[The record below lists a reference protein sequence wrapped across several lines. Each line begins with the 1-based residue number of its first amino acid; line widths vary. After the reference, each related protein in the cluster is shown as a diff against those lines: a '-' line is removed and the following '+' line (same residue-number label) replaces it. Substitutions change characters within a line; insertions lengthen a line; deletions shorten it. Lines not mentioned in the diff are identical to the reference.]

1 MRTVAFRVAGWTMT
15 IVVGAALYACAPDD
29 RHDPEPYKQY
39 IQEIDAL
46 LQKPAAEE
54 GDGLA
59 MATSCNAL
67 AGALGKNIQ
76 RPSAR
81 ETVMNTI
88 MVFGESLAAAE
99 DVAIQYREEG
109 QPVVPFDVTETRTQ
123 WELIRK
129 TIFKPASWFQ

>member
-1 MRTVAFRVAGWTMT
+1 MSAVAFRVVGWTMT
-15 IVVGAALYACAPDD
+15 IAVGAVLYGCAPDE

-39 IQEIDAL
+39 IQEIDTL
-46 LQKPAAEE
+46 LQKPTAEE
-54 GDGLA
+54 GDGIA
-59 MATSCNAL
+59 IATNCNEL
-67 AGALGKNIQ
+67 AGALGKNIK

-99 DVAIQYREEG
+99 DLAIQYREEG

-123 WELIRK
+123 WELIRE